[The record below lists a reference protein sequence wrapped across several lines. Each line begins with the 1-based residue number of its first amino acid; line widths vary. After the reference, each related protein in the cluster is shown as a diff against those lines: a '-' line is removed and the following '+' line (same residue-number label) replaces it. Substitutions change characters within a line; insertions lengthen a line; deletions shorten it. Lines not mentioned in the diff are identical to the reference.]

1 MAKHPPYAVVVMYDE
16 DQQRLTVKA
25 ADPGKLAPQLQGVL
39 EMPILLDEFDYRIDD
54 EFARRLGAAMLNLIA
69 AGQPGIE
76 KYMSVTL
83 EPIPGSSDGSR

>member
-1 MAKHPPYAVVVMYDE
+1 MAKHSPYAVVVIYDE
-16 DQQRLTVKA
+16 DRQSFIVKA
-25 ADPGKLAPQLQGVL
+25 ADPDKLEPQLQGVL

-69 AGQPGIE
+69 AGQPCIE

-83 EPIPGSSDGSR
+83 GPLPRQGDGSR

>member
-1 MAKHPPYAVVVMYDE
+1 MAKHSPYAVVVMYDE

-25 ADPGKLAPQLQGVL
+25 ADSDKLTPQLQGVL

-83 EPIPGSSDGSR
+83 EPISRQGDGSR

>member
-1 MAKHPPYAVVVMYDE
+1 MAKHSPYAVVVIYDE
-16 DQQRLTVKA
+16 DQQSLIVKA
-25 ADPGKLAPQLQGVL
+25 ADPDKLAPQLQGVL

-69 AGQPGIE
+69 AGQPCIE

-83 EPIPGSSDGSR
+83 EPLPRQGDGSR